1 MNENALYNKIGT
13 AYNET
18 RRADRFLTERF
29 RRFLSPAANENY
41 LDVGC
46 GTGNYTCALAVGEDY
61 KFYGVDPSE
70 TMLEKARLRNCNVIW
85 QTGAAENL
93 PFENEFFTGV
103 IASLTIHHW
112 KDLQKAFSEISRVLK
127 STGTFVLFTTLPEQ
141 TAAYWLT
148 EYFPK
153 MMKDS
158 VDQLPPLSAIE
169 NALTKANLKI
179 ENREN
184 YFVRD
189 DLEDLFLYSGKPR
202 PEIYLQAEIRRG
214 ISSFSNLANAE
225 EVEKGL
231 RRLSEDI
238 ESGKI
243 SEVIEKY
250 KNNIG
255 DYLFLVAGKTNQA
268 IFETKDYAPHSQ
280 LDFAFDLP
288 DGLF

>member
-1 MNENALYNKIGT
+1 MNENALYNKIGS

-70 TMLEKARLRNCNVIW
+70 TMLEKARLRKCNAIW
-85 QTGAAENL
+85 QNAAAENL
-93 PFENEFFTGV
+93 PFENEFFAGV

-112 KDLQKAFSEISRVLK
+112 KDLSKAFREISRVLK
-127 STGTFVLFTTLPEQ
+127 NSGKFILFTTLPEQ
-141 TAAYWLT
+141 TAGYWLSK
-148 EYFPK
+148 YFPE

-158 VDQLPPLSAIE
+158 VEQLPTFSEIE
-169 NALTKANLKI
+169 NALEAANLKI
-179 ENREN
+179 EKTEN

-189 DLEDLFLYSGKPR
+189 DLEDMFLYSGKHR
-202 PEIYLQAEIRRG
+202 PELYLREEIRRG

-231 RRLSEDI
+231 RRLAEDI
-238 ESGKI
+238 KSGKI
-243 SEVIEKY
+243 SEVIEKH
-250 KNNIG
+250 KNDIG
-255 DYLFLVAGKTNQA
+255 DYIFIVAGKTN
-268 IFETKDYAPHSQ
+268 
-280 LDFAFDLP
+280 
-288 DGLF
+288 

>member
-1 MNENALYNKIGT
+1 MDENALYNKIGT
-13 AYNET
+13 VYNET

-29 RRFLSPAANENY
+29 RRFLSPAADENY

-93 PFENEFFTGV
+93 PFENEFFAGA

-158 VDQLPPLSAIE
+158 VEQLPSFSEIE
-169 NALTKANLKI
+169 NAFEAANLKI

-189 DLEDLFLYSGKPR
+189 GHEDMFLYSGKHR
-202 PEIYLQAEIRRG
+202 PELYLREEIRRG
-214 ISSFSNLANAE
+214 ISSFSNLANKDE
-225 EVEKGL
+225 IEKGL
-231 RRLSEDI
+231 RRLAKDI

-243 SEVIEKY
+243 SEVIENH
-250 KNNIG
+250 KNDIG
-255 DYLFLVAGKTNQA
+255 DYIFVIAGKT
-268 IFETKDYAPHSQ
+268 D
-280 LDFAFDLP
+280 
-288 DGLF
+288 

>member
-1 MNENALYNKIGT
+1 MDENALYNKIGT

-18 RRADRFLTERF
+18 RRADSFLTERF
-29 RRFLSPAANENY
+29 RQFLSPAEGENY
-41 LDVGC
+41 LDAGC
-46 GTGNYTCALAVGEDY
+46 GTGNYTCALAGKDY

-70 TMLEKARLRNCNVIW
+70 TMLEKARQRNCNVTW
-85 QTGAAENL
+85 KNAAAEDL
-93 PFENEFFTGV
+93 PFENEFFAGA

-112 KDLQKAFSEISRVLK
+112 RNLQKAFSEISRVLK
-127 STGTFVLFTTLPEQ
+127 YKGKFVLFTTLPEQ
-141 TAAYWLT
+141 TDHYWLT

-158 VDQLPPLSAIE
+158 VEQLPAFSEIE
-169 NALTKANLKI
+169 NALRSANLKI
-179 ENREN
+179 EKCEN

-189 DLEDLFLYSGKPR
+189 DLEDMFLYSGKHR
-202 PEIYLQAEIRRG
+202 PELYLQPKIRHG

-231 RRLSEDI
+231 QKLSEDI

-250 KNNIG
+250 KIDLG
-255 DYLFLVAGKTNQA
+255 DYIFIVAGKTN
-268 IFETKDYAPHSQ
+268 
-280 LDFAFDLP
+280 
-288 DGLF
+288 